1 MVNYQMEK
9 STFFETF
16 VSDKNK
22 SIIDTFLADLSSLNT
37 QTDDCFNHKKTGFI
51 FRKLREKNYPIV
63 NSTFTYNTLCL
74 KLKNNSF
81 DIIIEEQNISEGGYC
96 EKIKYPEVYINQ
108 ISYQKRLY
116 QKRSL
121 SHIGTFKFSEHFDP
135 KKEKKFYGFEMN
147 LDISTTIETAYE
159 NLYYSSS
166 TKEIFKSSKFPLDD
180 NIIHFIIDNMDKDD
194 ETIKD
199 FVSLN
204 YDLMSFETVELIKD
218 SLNFFINHE
227 KKLSINKELKT

>member
-1 MVNYQMEK
+1 MK
-9 STFFETF
+9 KDTFLETF

-22 SIIDTFLADLSSLNT
+22 SIIDNFLADLSLLNT
-37 QTDDCFNHKKTGFI
+37 QSDDYLNHKKTSFI

-121 SHIGTFKFSEHFDP
+121 SHTGTFKFSEHFDQNQD
-135 KKEKKFYGFEMN
+135 KKIYSFEMN
-147 LDISTTIETAYE
+147 VDISTTSET
-159 NLYYSSS
+159 LYQTLHYSSA
-166 TKEIFKSSKFPLDD
+166 TKKIFKNRDFPLDD
-180 NIIHFIIDNMDKDD
+180 NIIYFVIDNMDKDE

-204 YDLMSFETVELIKD
+204 YDLMSFEIVELLK
-218 SLNFFINHE
+218 SNLNFFINHE
-227 KKLSINKELKT
+227 KKLSINKELKI